1 MSSTRRLLVTGAT
14 GLVGANV
21 ARIARAAGWR
31 VRILARPSAD
41 PKALEGFD
49 DIARGDVTDP
59 ESLTRAC
66 DGMDAVVHAAAM
78 VTMATTV
85 GPAMARV
92 NVEGTRDLLAAA
104 RRAGV
109 GRVIHVSTVDAI
121 GFHAPDGGP
130 ATPAHP
136 ADETVPYDNDRF
148 GLPYMRTKH
157 LAEEAAREA
166 AAAGL
171 PVVIVNPTFMFG
183 AWDWKPT
190 SGTMILEVASG
201 KVLAWTG
208 GGNNFVDV
216 EDVAGAILAA
226 IDRGVVGER
235 YILGNANWS
244 YREAFTRI
252 AGVIGARPPRFALP
266 RPVALAGGA
275 IAGAAARLIGRDAE
289 INLATAR
296 MGYVGHYFDPS
307 KARQD
312 LGLAATDPEVA
323 IERAWRWFRERG
335 YAKQT

>member
-1 MSSTRRLLVTGAT
+1 T

-121 GFHAPDGGP
+121 GFHAPDG
-130 ATPAHP
+130 
-136 ADETVPYDNDRF
+136 
-148 GLPYMRTKH
+148 
-157 LAEEAAREA
+157 
-166 AAAGL
+166 
-171 PVVIVNPTFMFG
+171 
-183 AWDWKPT
+183 
-190 SGTMILEVASG
+190 
-201 KVLAWTG
+201 
-208 GGNNFVDV
+208 
-216 EDVAGAILAA
+216 
-226 IDRGVVGER
+226 
-235 YILGNANWS
+235 
-244 YREAFTRI
+244 
-252 AGVIGARPPRFALP
+252 
-266 RPVALAGGA
+266 
-275 IAGAAARLIGRDAE
+275 
-289 INLATAR
+289 
-296 MGYVGHYFDPS
+296 
-307 KARQD
+307 
-312 LGLAATDPEVA
+312 
-323 IERAWRWFRERG
+323 
-335 YAKQT
+335 

>member
-1 MSSTRRLLVTGAT
+1 MYSNRRLLVTGAT

-21 ARIARAAGWR
+21 ARIARAAGWW
-31 VRILARPSAD
+31 VRILARPTAD
-41 PKALEGFD
+41 LRALEGFD

-59 ESLTRAC
+59 ESLVRAC

-78 VTMATTV
+78 VTMATSV
-85 GPAMARV
+85 EPAMMRV
-92 NVEGTRDLLAAA
+92 NVEGTRHLLAAA
-104 RRAGV
+104 GRAGV
-109 GRVIHVSTVDAI
+109 GRVVYVSTVDTI
-121 GFHAPDGGP
+121 GFRAPGGGP
-130 ATPAHP
+130 ATPERP

-166 AAAGL
+166 AASGL

-183 AWDWKPT
+183 AWDWKPS
-190 SGTMILEVASG
+190 SGRMILEVASG
-201 KVLAWTG
+201 RVLAWTG

-216 EDVAGAILAA
+216 EDVARAILAA
-226 IDRGVVGER
+226 IDRGIVGER

-266 RPVALAGGA
+266 RPIALAGGA
-275 IAGAAARLIGRDAE
+275 IAGAAARLTGRDGE

-296 MGYVGHYFDPS
+296 MGYVGHYFDPT
-307 KARQD
+307 KARRE
-312 LGLAATDPEVA
+312 LGLAATNPEIA
-323 IERAWRWFRERG
+323 IDRAWRWFKERG
-335 YAKQT
+335 YVKQT